1 MAGPSQLDD
10 PQQSGIAWARYWQLM
25 RWMGVLT
32 VICVAIALGIM
43 YFLHGMVSIHM
54 YIATAA
60 AVGLSL
66 LLTAALMGLV
76 FMSSTSGHDDSVKNS
91 LKEDDLDD

>member
-1 MAGPSQLDD
+1 MPGPSQLDD
-10 PQQSGIAWARYWQLM
+10 PQQSGIAWSRYWRLM

-32 VICVAIALGIM
+32 IICIAIALGII

-60 AVGLSL
+60 AVGFSL

-76 FMSSTSGHDDSVKNS
+76 FMSSTSGHDDSVENS
-91 LKEDDLDD
+91 LKEDGLDD

>member
-1 MAGPSQLDD
+1 
-10 PQQSGIAWARYWQLM
+10 M

-32 VICVAIALGIM
+32 IMCVVIALGVL
-43 YFLHGMVSIHM
+43 YLLHGLVSIHM

-91 LKEDDLDD
+91 LKEDRLDD